1 MKKSIVTILIA
12 ATLLFG
18 ALPAAPFAAFAAEP
32 VTYYISSSEGDDA
45 NGGTSQDSPWKS
57 FANLK
62 NKVLQPGEKV
72 LLKRGDVWQDRLE
85 IMGQGTE
92 DAYVEVGAYGDETLG
107 KPTIRQNG
115 DRDDIAV
122 LVKDFYYD
130 GSKVVKENMRYIRI
144 SDLNI
149 EDTRMGIYVRTY
161 LTNNDGQNRNIEIS
175 DCTFHNIDSVE
186 VMEELN
192 KFVEEVEAMNPQPS
206 PNYPDD
212 PYAFDSNVASK
223 IGTTISEKIAALL
236 NEPKGDLPYIQNGEY
251 KETGGGASEY
261 IFPAAVFVGGDKDPI
276 QPEKPETVENAK
288 PALQYFSV
296 ENCEMDE
303 CIAGVMSWYYAYNG
317 TVGSNGWR
325 ETLKY
330 VRVQDVTIT
339 GAVNGGLA
347 MNCVDGGAVLNE
359 EGDGMQPNEEG
370 WGEIRNFRV
379 LSGSDKPYHTF
390 PNGTTGAIFE
400 SSKNFLITECEFSGM
415 TNQGNADGCGF
426 DFESNCEN
434 IELSYTVMQNNEGG
448 AILIMDN
455 GNGYHK
461 NLFIHDNLM
470 YTNLQHAFA
479 AGNNRNNNI
488 EVAYV
493 HIYNAGNQNVRLE
506 NNTILMQES
515 IRTGST
521 EQKYKIHA
529 VGPKPATEPDGT
541 VNFIW
546 QNNVEKF
553 YEGGNRVDLK
563 TYFEG
568 TLDAQ
573 GKIVLDNVWLHSN
586 IYRAMRISVNGSGS
600 VKGTVQAQS
609 NSGLLSS
616 QQAAA
621 FTAEDGYV
629 DIGALSG
636 VRWNIPYKKIEVA
649 VEGGKSGDKYELE
662 FVPDTQIAV
671 EKLSDTQLSVT
682 LEGESKAVF
691 ADDVSA
697 EMFTLHGKAEKCKV
711 LSAEKTGLYRVVLT
725 LDQPLSEGTFAVTLR
740 NDAFI
745 TCFDEI
751 FSGTQPDSTVN
762 KDSWYYPVSVEITKL
777 PQKRNYEQGEE
788 LDLMGLKLTLRNGA
802 GEEESLSPAK
812 CTVSGFDSNTPG
824 RQTVTLRYKN
834 SIAMFD
840 VQVMEGG
847 SSQTGGGC
855 SGAVGAGC
863 AAGVGLGL
871 AALGAAALATCR
883 KRKKQ

>member
-636 VRWNIPYKKIEVA
+636 VRWNIPYKKIEIA

-691 ADDVSA
+691 ADTFRQRCSRCTARRKSA
-697 EMFTLHGKAEKCKV
+697 RSF
-711 LSAEKTGLYRVVLT
+711 R
-725 LDQPLSEGTFAVTLR
+725 
-740 NDAFI
+740 
-745 TCFDEI
+745 
-751 FSGTQPDSTVN
+751 
-762 KDSWYYPVSVEITKL
+762 
-777 PQKRNYEQGEE
+777 
-788 LDLMGLKLTLRNGA
+788 
-802 GEEESLSPAK
+802 
-812 CTVSGFDSNTPG
+812 
-824 RQTVTLRYKN
+824 
-834 SIAMFD
+834 
-840 VQVMEGG
+840 
-847 SSQTGGGC
+847 
-855 SGAVGAGC
+855 
-863 AAGVGLGL
+863 
-871 AALGAAALATCR
+871 R
-883 KRKKQ
+883 KRRGCTASYSRWISLCPRVRLP